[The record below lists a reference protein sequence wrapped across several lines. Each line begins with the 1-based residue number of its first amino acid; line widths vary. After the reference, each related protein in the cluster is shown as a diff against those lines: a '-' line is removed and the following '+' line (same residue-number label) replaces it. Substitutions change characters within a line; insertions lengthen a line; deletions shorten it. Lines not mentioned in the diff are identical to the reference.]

1 MKTRKTKKEPNHI
14 YSLRRNR
21 GYLQKH
27 LAALLGHRYIQ
38 MVSQYENGTS
48 LPPLETAL
56 LLEIAL
62 GAKLSD
68 IYVDLYQQLQLEVLT
83 RAQGLPYPVKRG
95 VVGRLLGKD
104 THERL
109 GSGGGLP

>member
-1 MKTRKTKKEPNHI
+1 MKTHKTQTVLNHI

-27 LAALLGHRYIQ
+27 LAALLGHRYTQ
-38 MVSQYENGTS
+38 MVSSYECGRG

-62 GAKLSD
+62 GAKLSE
-68 IYVDLYQQLQLEVLT
+68 IYVDLYQELQIRILT
-83 RAQGLPYPVKRG
+83 NAQTLPAQMRQHLRS
-95 VVGRLLGKD
+95 RLLGKD
-104 THERL
+104 ST
-109 GSGGGLP
+109 